1 MTPTQVFPY
10 EICESFK
17 NTRFEEHLQTTASI
31 YYMVCLTVQL
41 SHHIPGLQLM
51 VHLVRR
57 GTNFGFHL
65 SRYLRDRSSRSEV
78 FLVKG
83 VLEMCS
89 EFKGEQ
95 PCRSCFATL
104 LKSHFG
110 MGVLP

>member
-1 MTPTQVFPY
+1 MTPNRHFSY

-41 SHHIPGLQLM
+41 SHHIPVLQLM

-57 GTNFGFHL
+57 GINFGFHL

-83 VLEMCS
+83 VLEICS

-110 MGVLP
+110 IGVLR